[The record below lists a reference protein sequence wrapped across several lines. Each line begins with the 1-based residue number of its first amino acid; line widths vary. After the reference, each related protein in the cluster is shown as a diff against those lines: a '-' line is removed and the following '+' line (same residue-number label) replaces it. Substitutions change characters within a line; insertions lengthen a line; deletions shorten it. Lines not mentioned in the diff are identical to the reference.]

1 VPTSSANPIPTPK
14 RSVPDMAGRIA
25 VIGAGLM
32 GSGIA
37 QVAAHAGYE
46 VVLRD
51 TTSEALDRALSG
63 IAASQNRFIAKNVI
77 SADDAEA
84 ARARI
89 STTTELA
96 DAAGAEFVVEAVFEQ
111 LEVKQQ
117 VFRELDAI
125 VDDNTVLATNT
136 TAIPITQIASVV
148 SAPERV
154 VGTHFFSPVPMMK
167 LCELVRGLRTSDD
180 TLRRAREFAESL
192 GKTCVVV
199 ERDVAGFVTSRLL
212 VALLNEAVAIVDAGV
227 ATAADV
233 DVACQL
239 GFGHTMGP
247 LATLDL
253 TGLDVILHAAENIYA
268 ATRDE
273 KFAPPELLSRMVAA
287 GRLGRKSGEGFY
299 KYNR

>member
-1 VPTSSANPIPTPK
+1 MESK
-14 RSVPDMAGRIA
+14 GRIGI
-25 VIGAGLM
+25 VGAGLM

-51 TTSEALDRALSG
+51 TTAAALERALGAIS
-63 IAASQNRFIAKNVI
+63 ASQQRFVAKNI
-77 SADDAEA
+77 TTADDVAA
-84 ARARI
+84 ARERI
-89 STTTELA
+89 STTTDLA
-96 DAAGAEFVVEAVFEQ
+96 DFAGVELVVEAVFEQ
-111 LEVKQQ
+111 LDVKRQ
-117 VFRELDAI
+117 VFAELDSI
-125 VDDNTVLATNT
+125 VDAGTVLATNT
-136 TAIPITQIASVV
+136 TALPITQVASAVTN
-148 SAPERV
+148 PERV

-167 LCELVRGLRTSDD
+167 LCELVRGFHTSDE
-180 TLRRAREFAESL
+180 TLTRARNFAESL
-192 GKTCVVV
+192 GKTCIVV

-212 VALLNEAVAIVDAGV
+212 VALLNEAVAIVESGV
-227 ATAADV
+227 ASASDV

-273 KFAPPELLSRMVAA
+273 KFAPPEMLARMVAA
-287 GRLGRKSGEGFY
+287 GRLGRKTGAGFY
-299 KYNR
+299 DYSA

>member
-1 VPTSSANPIPTPK
+1 MTIK
-14 RSVPDMAGRIA
+14 GRLG
-25 VIGAGLM
+25 VVGAGLM

-46 VVLRD
+46 VVMRD
-51 TTSEALDRALSG
+51 TTSEALDRALSA
-63 IAASQNRFIAKNVI
+63 ISASQARFVAKNVI
-77 SADDAEA
+77 SADDAAA

-96 DAAGAEFVVEAVFEQ
+96 DLAGAEFVVEAVYEQ
-111 LEVKQQ
+111 LEVKRQ
-117 VFRELDAI
+117 VFGELDAI
-125 VDDNTVLATNT
+125 VDPDTVIASNT
-136 TAIPITQIASVV
+136 TAIPITQIASAV
-148 SAPERV
+148 SHPERV

-167 LCELVRGLRTSDD
+167 LVELVRGFHTSDE
-180 TLRRAREFAESL
+180 TLARARDFAEAL

-212 VALLNEAVAIVDAGV
+212 VALLNEAVSIVDSGIASPQ
-227 ATAADV
+227 DV
-233 DVACQL
+233 DTACKL

-287 GRLGRKSGEGFY
+287 GRLGRKTGAGFY
-299 KYNR
+299 TYDK

>member
-1 VPTSSANPIPTPK
+1 VRHEKQVGMT
-14 RSVPDMAGRIA
+14 GRVA
-25 VIGAGLM
+25 VVGAGLM

-51 TTSEALDRALSG
+51 TTSQALERALSA
-63 IAASQNRFIAKNVI
+63 IVASQARFVAKNVI
-77 SADDAEA
+77 TADDAAA

-89 STTTELA
+89 STTTDLA

-117 VFRELDAI
+117 VFRQLDEI
-125 VDDNTVLATNT
+125 VGPDTVLTTNT
-136 TAIPITQIASVV
+136 TAIPITKIAAAV
-148 SAPERV
+148 SRPERV

-167 LCELVRGLRTSDD
+167 LCELVRGLHTSDD
-180 TLRRAREFAESL
+180 TLARARDFAESL

-212 VALLNEAVAIVDAGV
+212 VALLNEAVAIVESGV
-227 ATAADV
+227 ATASDV
-233 DVACQL
+233 DIACQL
-239 GFGHTMGP
+239 GFGHAMGP

-273 KFAPPELLSRMVAA
+273 KFAPPELLARMVAA
-287 GRLGRKSGEGFY
+287 GQLGRKTGEGFY
-299 KYNR
+299 RYDR

>member
-1 VPTSSANPIPTPK
+1 METSETSQNSQSKQIQ
-14 RSVPDMAGRIA
+14 RIA

-37 QVAAHAGYE
+37 QVAAQAGYD

-51 TTSEALDRALSG
+51 TTSEALDRALSA
-63 IAASQNRFIAKNVI
+63 IAASQARFVAKNTMTP
-77 SADDAEA
+77 DDAAA

-89 STTTELA
+89 STTTSLD
-96 DAAGAEFVVEAVFEQ
+96 DAAGADLVVEAVFEQ
-111 LEVKQQ
+111 LEVKRQ
-117 VFRELDAI
+117 VFAELDAI
-125 VDDNTVLATNT
+125 VEADVVLATNT
-136 TAIPITQIASVV
+136 TAIPITQIASAV
-148 SAPERV
+148 SNPERV

-167 LCELVRGLRTSDD
+167 LCEVVRGFHTSDATLVR
-180 TLRRAREFAESL
+180 ARGFAESL

-212 VALLNEAVAIVDAGV
+212 VALLNEAVSIVESGV

-233 DVACQL
+233 DTACQL

-253 TGLDVILHAAENIYA
+253 TGLDVILHAAGNIYE
-268 ATRDE
+268 ATHDD

-287 GRLGRKSGEGFY
+287 GRLGRKTGAGFY
-299 KYNR
+299 TYDR